1 MAVDFKEKAAE
12 RIRQSQAAEAMK
24 RLTTHLKFKNYAL
37 GVRVFVAWANHMRA
51 LENHKA
57 MEFMRHEK
65 EKFEAADKEAKKGA
79 KGQEAAAASMKGAQE
94 EGKVCTH
101 LAIHSWSAN
110 DSCIF
115 NL

>member
-65 EKFEAADKEAKKGA
+65 EKFEAQIISLHQDIEFARAEALT
-79 KGQEAAAASMKGAQE
+79 QS
-94 EGKVCTH
+94 
-101 LAIHSWSAN
+101 LSARVRFSGRN
-110 DSCIF
+110 TRTSF
-115 NL
+115 S